1 MWSLLDVARYS
12 EQARTHHWHKSLSR
26 PAAAALASPAGPKWT
41 LPAAGLA
48 GRASGALPCDCRR
61 LACLGSDLPRP
72 ELGAHRNQAHTASR
86 APPSI
91 IMMPV
96 TAL

>member
-1 MWSLLDVARYS
+1 MWPLLDVARYS
-12 EQARTHHWHKSLSR
+12 EQARTHHKSLS
-26 PAAAALASPAGPKWT
+26 PAAAALASPPPAAGPKWT

-61 LACLGSDLPRP
+61 LARRGSDLPRP